1 MSGTHTP
8 ADRRPQARTNVLFI
22 MADDH
27 RHDAIAACGNP
38 CVRTPHLDAL
48 IASGTHFRRNYM
60 LGGLSGA
67 VCVPARAAL
76 HTGSHPFSASV
87 GARVDDYRDLLRLH
101 PDKALMV
108 ETFRQAGYHTFATG
122 KWHNCRASFARS
134 FADGA
139 NIFFGGMSD
148 HDRVPLHDFDA
159 KGAYPPEA
167 HYIGEGFS
175 SDLFADAAIDFL
187 NGYNEEAPF
196 FLYLSFT
203 APHDPRTPPAGYA
216 YDPAAVDVPVNFVP
230 EHPFDNG
237 DMRLRDEVL
246 AGFPRTEEEVRQH
259 IADYYGMIEHMDAKI
274 GQVLAALEANGH
286 AGDTLVVYTADHG
299 LAVGQHGLM
308 GKQNMYEHSVS
319 VPLVVRGDG
328 IPSGKAVDALSL
340 TYDIYP
346 TLCELAGVDVPD
358 SVESSSL
365 VPLLQDGEAV
375 LHETVY
381 SHYKDI
387 QRMVCDGRWKLI
399 RYYRSADGQA
409 GCERMQLFD
418 LANDPWEMD
427 DLSEREEAH
436 VARLQRALD
445 GWMRAVGDPL
455 LGA

>member
-1 MSGTHTP
+1 MSEIYSP
-8 ADRRPQARTNVLFI
+8 ADRPNVLFI

-27 RHDAIAACGNP
+27 RHDAIAACGDRS
-38 CVRTPHLDAL
+38 VRTPHLDGL
-48 IASGTHFRRNYM
+48 IGAGTHFRRNYM

-76 HTGSHPFSASV
+76 HTGSHPFRASV
-87 GARVDDYRDLLRLH
+87 GARVDGYGDLQRLR
-101 PDKALMV
+101 PDKALMA
-108 ETFRQAGYHTFATG
+108 ENFRQAGYYTFATG
-122 KWHNCRASFARS
+122 KWHNCRDSFTRS

-159 KGAYPPEA
+159 TGAYPKEA
-167 HYIGEGFS
+167 QYIGEGFS

-187 NGYNEEAPF
+187 KGYSGDAPF

-203 APHDPRTPPAGYA
+203 APHDPRTPPEGYA
-216 YDPAAVDVPVNFVP
+216 YDPAAVDVPPNFVP

-246 AGFPRTEEEVRQH
+246 ADFPRTEREVCQH

-274 GQVLAALEANGH
+274 GQVLAGLEASGR
-286 AGDTLVVYTADHG
+286 ADDTIVVYTADHG

-319 VPLVVRGDG
+319 VPLVVRGKG
-328 IPSGKAVDALSL
+328 VPCGRAVDALSL

-346 TLCELAGVDVPD
+346 TLCNLAGIEVPE
-358 SVESSSL
+358 SVESRSL
-365 VPLLQDGEAV
+365 LPLMESGEAV

-399 RYYRSADGQA
+399 RYYRSEGSET
-409 GCERMQLFD
+409 GTRRMQLFD

-427 DLSEREEAH
+427 DLSEREEGHA
-436 VARLQRALD
+436 VRLQKALD
-445 GWMRAVGDPL
+445 EWMRAVGDPL
-455 LGA
+455 LDA

>member
-1 MSGTHTP
+1 MSQTDSSIDLHS
-8 ADRRPQARTNVLFI
+8 ASRPNVLFI

-76 HTGSHPFSASV
+76 HTGSHPFRASV
-87 GARVDDYRDLLRLH
+87 GAHVDGYRDLLRLR
-101 PDKALMV
+101 PDKALMA
-108 ETFRQAGYHTFATG
+108 ETFREAGYHTFATG

-159 KGAYPPEA
+159 TGHYPDDA
-167 HYIGEGFS
+167 NYIGDGFS

-187 NGYNEEAPF
+187 NGYSAEAPF

-203 APHDPRTPPAGYA
+203 APHDPRTPPEGYA
-216 YDPAAVDVPVNFVP
+216 YDPAAVDLPTNFAS

-246 AGFPRTEEEVRQH
+246 ADFPRTESEVRQH

-274 GQVLAALEANGH
+274 GQVLAALEASGYADN
-286 AGDTLVVYTADHG
+286 TLVVYTADHG

-319 VPLVVRGDG
+319 VPLVVRGAG
-328 IPSGKAVDALSL
+328 VPSGKAVDALSL

-346 TLCELAGVDVPD
+346 TLCELAGIEVPN

-365 VPLLQDGEAV
+365 VPLMHDGHSV

-387 QRMVCDGRWKLI
+387 QRMVGDGRWKLI

-409 GCERMQLFD
+409 GSERVQLFD
-418 LANDPWEMD
+418 LANDPWEMN

-436 VARLQRALD
+436 VARLQGALD